1 MKKKSKR
8 DYLPNASDNFW
19 LIDETFL
26 RIAEKEKKE
35 GTRALSDPERVVG
48 TIWHVY
54 GIIGNGGL
62 PYFFEFTF
70 DVEEVARAYETL
82 GMRKSASILRKAISK
97 FPNSRRPKDF
107 TKCMDF
113 IAEHEEYFMSLSTK
127 FWETQ
132 NDIEEILAS
141 YIKKHSDAFS

>member
-1 MKKKSKR
+1 MKKAKKEYSSN
-8 DYLPNASDNFW
+8 LSDNFK

-26 RIAEKEKKE
+26 RIAEKENKQ
-35 GTRALSDPERVVG
+35 GTRALSDPEKVVG
-48 TIWHVY
+48 AIWHVY
-54 GIIGNGGL
+54 GIIGNGGI

-70 DVEEVARAYETL
+70 DVEEVAKAYEKL

-107 TKCMDF
+107 KECMEF
-113 IAEHEEYFMSLSTK
+113 IDEHEEYFMTLSTR

-132 NDIEEILAS
+132 NKIEEILAS
-141 YIKKHSDAFS
+141 YIKKQPEAFS